1 MSAAASQISFTGI
14 PSCDIARLLR
24 DARAGGSNVSHT
36 IFQKFPTPTDT
47 NRLLSNCQFEA
58 VSRWALDLLLRQHEA
73 LKADATADFYYNIS
87 VMSDAGSLRGQLFER
102 QVLNH
107 LRDIRTECTFSIR
120 GLTDSSQMPWTYRG
134 PECITF
140 EESTAFH
147 KISKA
152 VKYRKPL
159 HLIPFA
165 RNFAAVDSIV
175 FDPNEE
181 GLTCIQTTMNR
192 KCPISVKGL
201 QRIEACL
208 KLDTSLE
215 GLRSDGAKA
224 WRVIFIVPSAMAP
237 AFTRQKLKDDTSRG
251 EWAGKVE
258 QYVLGMEEQSIFGE
272 DPIRRYSAQSARN
285 RGNRRC

>member
-1 MSAAASQISFTGI
+1 MSEAATLISDAAGCGI
-14 PSCDIARLLR
+14 TELLG
-24 DARAGGSNVSHT
+24 DARAYGSNRQSNVSHK
-36 IFQKFPTPTDT
+36 IFQNFPIPTDT
-47 NRLLSNCQFEA
+47 NRWLSECQIEA
-58 VSRWALDLLLRQHEA
+58 VSRWALDLLLRQH
-73 LKADATADFYYNIS
+73 KADATADFYYYISAS
-87 VMSDAGSLRGQLFER
+87 VMSDTGSLRGQPFER

-120 GLTDSSQMPWTYRG
+120 GLTDSNQMPWTYRG

-147 KISKA
+147 KISEA

-159 HLIPFA
+159 HLIPLA

-181 GLTCIQTTMNR
+181 GLTCIQTTINR
-192 KCPISVKGL
+192 KHPISVKGL
-201 QRIEACL
+201 QRIQACL

-215 GLRSDGAKA
+215 GLRPDGAKP

-237 AFTRQKLKDDTSRG
+237 ASTRQKLKGDTSRG

-258 QYVLGMEEQSIFGE
+258 QYVLGMKDQSIFGE
-272 DPIRRYSAQSARN
+272 DPRN
-285 RGNRRC
+285 RGNRYGDE